1 MIQAHIDTSSSLV
14 ALPSLGIL
22 VFVKKH
28 FAPKFKNVNTFYVEI
43 LHAISNNSEENVD
56 DLILCAGSKESTPSR
71 DAAALRVIVV
81 RRSNDIVMYIRY
93 IRYEI
98 SLVVPIFWFTPNIA
112 TDKAC

>member
-1 MIQAHIDTSSSLV
+1 M
-14 ALPSLGIL
+14 GIL
-22 VFVKKH
+22 VFEGKH
-28 FAPKFKNVNTFYVEI
+28 FAPKFENVNMFYVEV

-71 DAAALRVIVV
+71 ETAAALRVIVL
-81 RRSNDIVMYIRY
+81 RHSNDILMYIIY
-93 IRYEI
+93 IRYET